1 MVAAACTM
9 SSQPRAR
16 ILQAGRGKLLCY
28 TNRRHAAE
36 SPAPG
41 DRAGLSPRGLSGG
54 ETRGQ
59 RYTLPHASHHAF
71 DLCQMG
77 PGQPLR
83 SKDCRRR
90 LGHPGKVA
98 IPCSD
103 DSPSVS
109 PARDGSSVY
118 PTSETSAAPFP
129 LGRPIFRRVQAC
141 RGVAS
146 PKNVGCLR
154 AIVRGNVCAGPTL
167 TVGEMRHRLGPT
179 G

>member
-28 TNRRHAAE
+28 INRRHAAGE
-36 SPAPG
+36 PRPWGQGGAQPSGVVGGRNP
-41 DRAGLSPRGLSGG
+41 RAKAHSAACLH
-54 ETRGQ
+54 
-59 RYTLPHASHHAF
+59 YAF